1 MKFTETNI
9 YNLFCSQKVKYII
22 PVYQRAYS
30 WEELQWKT
38 FLDDLKDQINGNNPY
53 SYGNILL
60 EVVKSEQEYE
70 VIDGQ
75 QRLTTIV
82 IFFRCLLDI
91 LDKRQ
96 KNGDSVII
104 DGEDFSIS
112 DLSGIYLKHKRN
124 VKLHPVTYDCA
135 FFENYIIENIED
147 LPKTPSQQRIKEAK
161 NYFSD
166 ELGKIETDELIR
178 IFEKIS
184 STSIMKIELEGKKES
199 ALMFELQNNRGKD
212 LTNMEKLKSY
222 FMYQLYVYSAPD
234 EVNDNI
240 EYLSNLYSEIYE
252 EVNLL
257 RGVDEDNVLIR
268 HCQAWVNGF
277 SYRTIDEVKNKF
289 KKYSGNKVDWIR
301 NFVYELSRSF
311 EAIRLYLES
320 TDLAAVK
327 LRAMSPGSFIYPFII
342 RGYHY
347 IGDDS
352 SNISRLFR
360 ILSIVDFRDKI
371 INTRANLESRL
382 NSIISSYE
390 GDNDKLIQEFNDKF
404 ESEVYWSE
412 SNVVSALNGYLYGNP
427 PALRIILSE
436 YEDSLQNKGYKLSAV
451 IENPSIEHIS
461 PQTPDDEKLAKG
473 YEVDINGNYTE
484 DFENN
489 YLNCIG
495 NLMYISQSHNSSIGN
510 KSFTEK
516 LNSYNTNPLFN
527 QQAEIKDFVDPINP
541 YIWDSGCIER
551 RKQKIISFCLN
562 RWNLKY
568 V

>member
-1 MKFTETNI
+1 
-9 YNLFCSQKVKYII
+9 
-22 PVYQRAYS
+22 
-30 WEELQWKT
+30 
-38 FLDDLKDQINGNNPY
+38 
-53 SYGNILL
+53 
-60 EVVKSEQEYE
+60 
-70 VIDGQ
+70 
-75 QRLTTIV
+75 
-82 IFFRCLLDI
+82 
-91 LDKRQ
+91 
-96 KNGDSVII
+96 
-104 DGEDFSIS
+104 
-112 DLSGIYLKHKRN
+112 
-124 VKLHPVTYDCA
+124 
-135 FFENYIIENIED
+135 
-147 LPKTPSQQRIKEAK
+147 
-161 NYFSD
+161 
-166 ELGKIETDELIR
+166 
-178 IFEKIS
+178 
-184 STSIMKIELEGKKES
+184 MKIELEGKKES

-257 RGVDEDNVLIR
+257 RGVDEDSVLIR
-268 HCQAWVNGF
+268 HCQAWINGF

-320 TDLAAVK
+320 TDLAAAK
-327 LRAMSPGSFIYPFII
+327 LRAMSPGYFIYPFII

-371 INTRANLESRL
+371 VNTRAYLEGRL

-412 SNVVSALNGYLYGNP
+412 SNVVSALNGYLYGN

>member
-1 MKFTETNI
+1 MKFTETTI
-9 YNLFCSQKVKYII
+9 YDLFCSQKVKYII

-38 FLDDLKDQINGNNPY
+38 FLEDLKDQINGNNPY

-60 EVVKSEQEYE
+60 EVEKSGQEYE

-82 IFFRCLLDI
+82 IFFRCILDL

-96 KNGDSVII
+96 KNGEAIVV
-104 DGEDFSIS
+104 DGDDFSMS
-112 DLSGIYLKHKRN
+112 ESSQIYLKYKSN
-124 VKLHPVTYDCA
+124 VKLRPVAYDCA
-135 FFENYIIENIED
+135 FFDNYIIEDNDD
-147 LPKTPSQQRIKEAK
+147 LPKTPSQQRIKSAK
-161 NYFSD
+161 DYFSA
-166 ELGKIETDELIR
+166 ELSKLETIELIK

-199 ALMFELQNNRGKD
+199 ALMFELQNNRGKN

-222 FMYQLYVYSAPD
+222 FMYQLYVYSDPD

-257 RGVDEDNVLIR
+257 RGIDEDNVLVR

-277 SYRTIDEVKNKF
+277 TYRSIDEVKSKF
-289 KKYSGNKVDWIR
+289 KRESGNKVEWIR

-311 EAIRLYLES
+311 EAIRLYFES
-320 TDLAAVK
+320 TDESAVK
-327 LRAMSPGSFIYPFII
+327 LRAMSPSAFIYPFII

-347 IGDDS
+347 NGDDLS
-352 SNISRLFR
+352 KISRLFR
-360 ILSIVDFRDKI
+360 ILSVVDFRDKLV
-371 INTRANLESRL
+371 NTRANLESRL
-382 NSIISSYE
+382 NSIISVYE
-390 GDNDKLIQEFNDKF
+390 GDNDKLINDLNDKF

-412 SNVVSALNGYLYGNP
+412 ANVAAALNGYMYGNP
-427 PALRIILSE
+427 ALKNILSE
-436 YEDSLQNKGYKLSAV
+436 YEDSLQNKGYRLAAV

-461 PQTPDDEKLAKG
+461 PQTPNDEKLAKG
-473 YEVDINGNYTE
+473 YEVDSNGNYSE

-489 YLNCIG
+489 CLNCIG

-510 KSFTEK
+510 KPFVEK

-527 QQAEIKDFVDPINP
+527 QQAEIKDFVDPANP
-541 YIWDSGCIER
+541 CVWDSKCIER
-551 RKQKIISFCLN
+551 RKQKIVSFSLY
-562 RWNLKY
+562 RWDLKR